1 MFYCGAYLTG
11 KKEMRQV
18 KLDMLYNGTI
28 TEERDAMTFNTDSK
42 TAPSPYQNDPR
53 VEKDANGNW
62 HVRGYS
68 EARDLLKEDLIQD
81 GFNAE
86 ELRKAGFDG
95 VLYMSGEPHRQMR
108 AAIAKYF
115 SPATV
120 QNTHMAVIEKAADD
134 LLSRL
139 KERKQL
145 NLKELT
151 LEMATVIATAV
162 VGLDPTQGLIRRLS
176 AMLHAPKMSE
186 NKFIATLQLYEG
198 HYRRFSFF
206 FADVL
211 PAIRRKRKNPGNDV
225 ISYMISKNKKPLEIW
240 VECIVYGA
248 AGMATTQ
255 EFILVVLLHCMK
267 DAKLREIMMS
277 DNVSARHEA
286 LNEILRLEPVIGKIY
301 RKPKESVSV
310 KSEGKDYTIPA
321 GERITF
327 HVYDVNADAKA
338 VGEAPE
344 KLNPHRGL
352 EKGVYRS
359 MIGFGSGPHRC
370 AGEHLAIAETDVFI
384 QKLLKLPGLRIESG
398 PDIIR
403 NDTVEGYEVNNLIVA
418 VD

>member
-1 MFYCGAYLTG
+1 
-11 KKEMRQV
+11 
-18 KLDMLYNGTI
+18 
-28 TEERDAMTFNTDSK
+28 MTFVTDSQ
-42 TAPSPYQNDPR
+42 TAPAPYKNDPR
-53 VEKDANGNW
+53 IEKDENGTW
-62 HVRGYS
+62 HVRGYA

-95 VLYMSGEPHRQMR
+95 VLYMSGDPHRQMR

-115 SPATV
+115 SPTTV
-120 QNTHMAVIEKAADD
+120 QNTHMTVIEKTADD

-139 KERKQL
+139 QARKRL

-162 VGLDPTQGLIRRLS
+162 VGLDPTPGLIQRLNS
-176 AMLHAPKMSE
+176 MLHAPKMSE
-186 NKFIATLQLYEG
+186 NKLIASLQHYEG
-198 HYRRFSFF
+198 HYRRFAFF

-211 PAIRRKRKNPGNDV
+211 PAIRRKRKNPSNDV

-267 DAKLREIMMS
+267 DAKLREIMTS
-277 DNVSARHEA
+277 GNATARYNA

-301 RKPKESVSV
+301 RKPSEPVHVS
-310 KSEGKDYTIPA
+310 SEGKEYTIPA
-321 GERITF
+321 GERIAF

-338 VGEAPE
+338 VGETPE
-344 KLNPHRGL
+344 KLNPHREL

-370 AGEHLAIAETDVFI
+370 AGEHLALAETDVFI
-384 QKLLKLPGLRIESG
+384 QKLLKLPGIRIESG
-398 PDIIR
+398 PNIIR
-403 NDTVEGYEVNNLIVA
+403 NDTVEGYEVNDLIVA